1 MIHIDYQDKRPLY
14 EQLTEKIK
22 DLIVRGILEQD
33 SRLPSV
39 RNFAIDLSINPNTIQ
54 RAYLELERNG
64 FIYTVKGRG
73 NYVAEESFWKTSQEL
88 QMMTELNE
96 LLGKLKN
103 LGITREK
110 LLEEISKIYDGKE
123 TL

>member
-14 EQLTEKIK
+14 EQLIEKIK

-39 RNFAIDLSINPNTIQ
+39 RNLAIDLSINPNTIQ

-73 NYVAEESFWKTSQEL
+73 NYVAAESYWKNSQEK
-88 QMMTELNE
+88 ELTLE
-96 LLGKLKN
+96 LSALTAKWKN
-103 LGITREK
+103 LGMSKES
-110 LLEEISKIYDGKE
+110 LLSSASKMYDGE
-123 TL
+123 ADV

>member
-96 LLGKLKN
+96 LVGKLKN